1 MVSMTT
7 SSILSSES
15 KRFWINLNQI
25 LNCTYSFYKNSR
37 SRFPPFPGKAASNF
51 PSFPV
56 GKFHFPSGKT
66 EMQFF
71 NSHSLL
77 VKRECDFQ
85 FPFPFP
91 GAKKTFL
98 FIPVLQGYCFSNQTD
113 SVENSLNWIKISNF
127 KTLNNVSH
135 IVYLH
140 VSRHVHLQLGHYVN
154 LHVGHHVHLH
164 VGHHIGHHNVILT
177 LCEGWETLTEKKFES
192 ITDVPATGVGAR
204 DACASRNAKL
214 FIQIASCIIF
224 LTEMISGR
232 IMDHLMS
239 SQCRV

>member
-91 GAKKTFL
+91 GAKKTFP

-140 VSRHVHLQLGHYVN
+140 VSRHVPPQCYFDALWGLRD
-154 LHVGHHVHLH
+154 
-164 VGHHIGHHNVILT
+164 
-177 LCEGWETLTEKKFES
+177 
-192 ITDVPATGVGAR
+192 TDRKEIWKYYGRTGYR
-204 DACASRNAKL
+204 
-214 FIQIASCIIF
+214 
-224 LTEMISGR
+224 GR
-232 IMDHLMS
+232 
-239 SQCRV
+239 C